1 MIENRRNKVF
11 TVIKQLTM
19 REYSKDTYFS
29 LNYYIHVIFISTFSQ
44 SLTSCILNV
53 VDIQL
58 TWRQNNGTRTKR
70 HGQNGPD
77 KTDHV
82 QDKTDHVS
90 GQNGPRFRTK
100 WTTFRT
106 KRTMFHDQRDQVS
119 GPNGPRSGPNGPR
132 SRTKWT
138 KLNDKLSF
146 VYRITFALKYLLQCS
161 DGQWFLLKLKWANT
175 GPCKNRGIFFFC

>member
-1 MIENRRNKVF
+1 MRYF
-11 TVIKQLTM
+11 TLTQCGAVKGFSNGPIIHTCQGNLQLTSHLIILFNPFVYTCITW
-19 REYSKDTYFS
+19 YSDKTD
-29 LNYYIHVIFISTFSQ
+29 
-44 SLTSCILNV
+44 
-53 VDIQL
+53 
-58 TWRQNNGTRTKR
+58 

-100 WTTFRT
+100 RTTFRT

-132 SRTKWT
+132 FRTKWT

-161 DGQWFLLKLKWANT
+161 DGQ
-175 GPCKNRGIFFFC
+175 